1 MQRNTTDRVKPTFQ
15 AVDGLFRI
23 GLEIS
28 LVTSAAVLPPV
39 TSLSLINESCIISY
53 LYWGLNG
60 FSITDF
66 GEVSNRTLNV
76 QFFQH
81 AKAAFIFVQLANFTF
96 RILQIT
102 KYDRI

>member
-1 MQRNTTDRVKPTFQ
+1 MSQPQNTVLFTFQTPIPVQSVQKRLTTNMQRNTTDRVKPTFQ

-66 GEVSNRTLNV
+66 GEVS
-76 QFFQH
+76 H
-81 AKAAFIFVQLANFTF
+81 
-96 RILQIT
+96 
-102 KYDRI
+102 